1 MAEQFALERMNAAMA
16 NAVFEA
22 VPQEITV
29 IDANDEVVGWNK
41 HDSRLFPRPMGSM
54 GVNIRHCHPEKSL
67 DKVLAVVGEMRE
79 GKRDTARFWIDLP
92 VGPEKRKHKV
102 MIEFYALRGK
112 DGSYLGC
119 MECTQDVEE
128 IRGLQGEKRLLD

>member
-1 MAEQFALERMNAAMA
+1 MASAFALERMNAEMV
-16 NAVFEA
+16 NALFEA

-29 IDANDEVVGWNK
+29 INHDDEVVGWNK
-41 HDSRLFPRPMGSM
+41 HATRLFPRPMASM

-67 DKVLAVVGEMRE
+67 DKVLAIVGEMRE
-79 GKRDTARFWIDLP
+79 GKRDTARFWIDIP
-92 VGPEKRKHKV
+92 VGPDKRKHKV

>member
-1 MAEQFALERMNAAMA
+1 MTSAFALERMNAEMV
-16 NAVFEA
+16 NALFEA

-29 IDANDEVVGWNK
+29 INHDDEVVGWNK
-41 HDSRLFPRPMGSM
+41 HATRLFPRPMASM

-67 DKVLAVVGEMRE
+67 DKVLAIVGEMRE
-79 GKRDTARFWIDLP
+79 GKRDKARFWIDIP
-92 VGPEKRKHKV
+92 VGPEKTKHKV

-112 DGSYLGC
+112 DGAYQGC

-128 IRGLQGEKRLLD
+128 IRNLSGEKRLLD